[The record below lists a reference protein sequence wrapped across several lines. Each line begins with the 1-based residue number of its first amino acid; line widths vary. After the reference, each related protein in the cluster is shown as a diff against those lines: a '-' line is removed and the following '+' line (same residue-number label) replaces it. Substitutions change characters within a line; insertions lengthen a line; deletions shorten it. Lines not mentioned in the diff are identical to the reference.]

1 MDESHCGVVWVLAAL
16 RVCFCEKDCSLLSL
30 PLLLAFGLGWNG
42 FLWLPLRLETEI
54 SQFPISFE
62 FTRTLELMF
71 YCYISPVLGGQTLI
85 IGIWRGCSKQLNCRK
100 KPELTSSWLYV
111 HFHWESRQFER
122 GETIQI
128 RF

>member
-1 MDESHCGVVWVLAAL
+1 MLAAL
-16 RVCFCEKDCSLLSL
+16 RVCFCEKDCALLSL

-85 IGIWRGCSKQLNCRK
+85 IGI
-100 KPELTSSWLYV
+100 
-111 HFHWESRQFER
+111 
-122 GETIQI
+122 
-128 RF
+128 